1 MTHPS
6 STSPV
11 LVSLKD
17 KIYVNAEA
25 RDRVA
30 ILLFYYQRV
39 NVRIAL
45 GSCQEKAGAPRRL
58 WEGGFR
64 AWEGHSSSVETYILS
79 PLNWGYLGLPEKGI
93 IYRHSSASGLW
104 GSLNGAERCGMERT
118 WEGPH
123 HG

>member
-6 STSPV
+6 STSPG

-25 RDRVA
+25 RDIVA

-39 NVRIAL
+39 NVRRAL
-45 GSCQEKAGAPRRL
+45 GSCQEKAGAPRSL

-79 PLNWGYLGLPEKGI
+79 PLNWGY
-93 IYRHSSASGLW
+93 
-104 GSLNGAERCGMERT
+104 
-118 WEGPH
+118 
-123 HG
+123 